1 MSMYRESP
9 DSEYDLVVIGSG
21 AAGMTAALAA
31 HCGGMKVGIF
41 EKDSFFG
48 GSTAVSGGAIW
59 IPDNPKMRAAGMK
72 DNRNEA
78 YDYIANET
86 GELLNPGV
94 VSAFLEAGP
103 DMVDFMEEKTHLK
116 FEHRAFSPDYHSD
129 RLGAALGGRVLD
141 AQTFDGRLLKDQFR
155 RLKPPIDDFTIWGG
169 MMLNRFDIGH
179 FMNMTRRPASAW
191 HAFKL
196 LVRHACDRLS
206 YPRGTRL
213 VLGQAVAGRLAYS
226 VIERKIPIFTEV
238 ALASLKL
245 EEGRVVGFNTHDG
258 REVIARHGVVLATG
272 GFPANGDLRKSVMP
286 HVQAGSRHYSM
297 SPRPATG
304 TAIEAA
310 ESIGAHFVK
319 TNRHAGFWAP
329 VSLIPDRQGER
340 PFPHLFLDRAKPGV
354 IAVNSDGRRFVN
366 EAVSYHDFVTGMIE
380 EGVHEAW
387 LVCDH
392 QTLRKYG
399 LGPVRP
405 FPAPFK
411 QHLRTGY
418 LKRGAS
424 LEELAEAIGISSENF
439 IETVARFNKDART
452 GTDQEFGKGSTDYQT
467 YLGDPGNGPNPCLK
481 PLVKPPFYAIKI
493 YPGDI
498 GTTMGLATDERGR
511 VLDKEDNVIPG
522 LYACGNDMN
531 SIMAGS
537 YPGAGIT
544 LGPALTFG
552 YIVGRDAAETAG
564 ASKGYKREVSH
575 DAFKQ
580 PT

>member
-1 MSMYRESP
+1 MSKYMDSP

-21 AAGMTAALAA
+21 AAGMTAALTA
-31 HCGGMKVGIF
+31 HCGGMKVAIF
-41 EKDSFFG
+41 EKDSHFG

-59 IPDNPKMRAAGMK
+59 IPDNPKMRAAGMS
-72 DNRNEA
+72 DNRDEA
-78 YDYIANET
+78 YDYIANEA
-86 GELLNPGV
+86 GDLLNPGV
-94 VSAFLEAGP
+94 VRAFLEAGP
-103 DMVDFMEEKTHLK
+103 KMVSFMEEQTHLK

-129 RLGAALGGRVLD
+129 RPGAALGGRVLD
-141 AQTFDGRLLKDQFR
+141 AQTFDGRLLKSQFK
-155 RLKPPIDDFTIWGG
+155 RLKPPINDFTIFGG

-196 LVRHACDRLS
+196 IIRHFRDRLL

-213 VLGQAVAGRLAYS
+213 VLGQAIAGRLAYS
-226 VIERKIPIFTEV
+226 AIENNIPIFTEE
-238 ALASLKL
+238 ALAALKV
-245 EEGRVVGFNTHDG
+245 EDGRVVGFTTHDG
-258 REVIARHGVVLATG
+258 REINARYGVVLATG
-272 GFPANGDLRKSVMP
+272 GFPANHELRKSVMP
-286 HVQAGSRHYSM
+286 HVQDGANHYSM
-297 SPRPATG
+297 SPKPATG

-310 ESIGAHFVK
+310 ESIGAQFVK

-329 VSLIPDRQGER
+329 VSLIPDQQGER

-354 IAVNSDGRRFVN
+354 IAVNSAGRRFVN

-405 FPAPFK
+405 FPSPFK
-411 QHLRTGY
+411 GHLRTGY

-424 LEELAEAIGISSENF
+424 LEELAEVTGISSESF
-439 IETVARFNKDART
+439 TETVDRFNKDACI
-452 GTDQEFGKGSTDYQT
+452 GADQEFGKGSTDYQT
-467 YLGDPGNGPNPCLK
+467 YLGDPEHRPNPCLK
-481 PLVKPPFYAIKI
+481 PLEKPPFYAIKI

-511 VLDKEDNVIPG
+511 VLDKANNVIPG

-531 SIMAGS
+531 SIMAGA
-537 YPGAGIT
+537 YPSAGIT

-552 YIVGRDAAETAG
+552 YIVGRDAAE
-564 ASKGYKREVSH
+564 ASKKRIKEC
-575 DAFKQ
+575 
-580 PT
+580 

>member
-1 MSMYRESP
+1 M
-9 DSEYDLVVIGSG
+9 VVIGSG

-31 HCGGMKVGIF
+31 HCGGMKVAIF
-41 EKDSFFG
+41 EKDSHFG

-59 IPDNPKMRAAGMK
+59 IPDNPKMRAAGMN
-72 DNRNEA
+72 DNRDEA

-86 GELLNPGV
+86 GELLKPGMV
-94 VSAFLEAGP
+94 RAFLEAGP
-103 DMVDFMEEKTHLK
+103 EMVGFMEEKTHLK

-129 RLGAALGGRVLD
+129 RPGAALGGRVLD
-141 AQTFDGRLLKDQFR
+141 AKTFDGRLLKNKFTL
-155 RLKPPIDDFTIWGG
+155 LKPPISDFTLFGG

-196 LVRHACDRLS
+196 FVRYARDRLFYS
-206 YPRGTRL
+206 RGTRL

-226 VIERKIPIFTEV
+226 AIEKDIPIFTEV
-238 ALASLKL
+238 ALASLKV
-245 EEGRVVGFNTHDG
+245 EDGGVVGFNTNDG
-258 REVIARHGVVLATG
+258 REILARHAVVLATG
-272 GFPANGDLRKSVMP
+272 GFPANDDLRKMVMP
-286 HVQAGSRHYSM
+286 HIHAGSRHYTM
-297 SPRPATG
+297 SPKPATG
-304 TAIEAA
+304 AAITAA
-310 ESIGAHFVK
+310 ESIGAQFIK
-319 TNRHAGFWAP
+319 TNRHAGYWAP
-329 VSLIPDRQGER
+329 ISLIPDRRGER

-411 QHLRTGY
+411 GHLRTGY
-418 LKRGAS
+418 LKKGAS
-424 LEELAEAIGISSENF
+424 LKELAEVTGISSECF
-439 IETVARFNKDART
+439 IETVHRFNNDARV

-467 YLGDPGNGPNPCLK
+467 YLGDPEHRPNPCLK
-481 PLVKPPFYAIKI
+481 PLEKPPFYAIRI

-498 GTTMGLATDERGR
+498 GTTMGLATDEKGR
-511 VLDKEDNVIPG
+511 VLDKKDNVIPG

-531 SIMAGS
+531 SIMAGA
-537 YPGAGIT
+537 YPSAGIT

-552 YIVGRDAAETAG
+552 YIVGRYAAEAAG
-564 ASKGYKREVSH
+564 ASKNLSKS
-575 DAFKQ
+575 DNS
-580 PT
+580 